1 MVTDSKERKG
11 QRVIVQ
17 HQDGVEL
24 LKALGYTLVTS
35 KYSATQVSEKLVSL
49 GGTPDEDLAVATREL
64 TEVQRKL
71 FDDVMEAVTTKEEIE
86 VSDSQEN
93 GIEEAPKKT
102 KKAKSTD
109 ANGRSTGA
117 AVKAPPKEKKEKGEK
132 IKVDRFGCRLGA
144 APADINKTLTAK
156 PKTAEEVAQ
165 ESGVDIKKVKAHLW
179 WLTRNNFTV
188 KVEGKGWRVAPSTTG
203 VKQD

>member
-1 MVTDSKERKG
+1 M
-11 QRVIVQ
+11 IVQ
-17 HQDGVEL
+17 HQLAVEL

-64 TEVQRKL
+64 TEEQRKL
-71 FDDVMEAVTTKEEIE
+71 FDVVMEAVTTKEEIE
-86 VSDSQEN
+86 VSDSLQEN
-93 GIEEAPKKT
+93 GVEEAPKKG
-102 KKAKSTD
+102 KKVKTTNS
-109 ANGRSTGA
+109 NGRVS
-117 AVKAPPKEKKEKGEK
+117 AVKAPPKEKKEKSEK

-144 APADINKTLTAK
+144 APANINKTLTAK
-156 PKTAEEVAQ
+156 PKTAEEVAE

-203 VKQD
+203 VKSE

>member
-1 MVTDSKERKG
+1 M
-11 QRVIVQ
+11 IVQ

-24 LKALGYTLVTS
+24 LKALGYTLVTP

-93 GIEEAPKKT
+93 GVEEAPKKT
-102 KKAKSTD
+102 KKAKANS
-109 ANGRSTGA
+109 NGRSTGTA
-117 AVKAPPKEKKEKGEK
+117 TKAPKEKKEKGEK
-132 IKVDRFGCRLGA
+132 VKVDRFGCRLGA

-156 PKTAEEVAQ
+156 PKTAEEVAE

-203 VKQD
+203 VKQE